1 MIRKLFLKPN
11 LHASQYFVIKSTLYV
26 IFGVNGEIHIS
37 GKAEKI
43 KTSKATAVL
52 TFSYNMH
59 TAGLENRHFVKT
71 FTGKF
76 SKEILGVFI

>member
-1 MIRKLFLKPN
+1 M
-11 LHASQYFVIKSTLYV
+11 KSTLYV

-37 GKAEKI
+37 GKVEKI

-52 TFSYNMH
+52 SYNMH

>member
-1 MIRKLFLKPN
+1 MHFTYGYL
-11 LHASQYFVIKSTLYV
+11 ST
-26 IFGVNGEIHIS
+26 
-37 GKAEKI
+37 AEKI
-43 KTSKATAVL
+43 RTSKATAVL